1 MVARSDNHQIFD
13 KEEEMNSRSLS
24 GLVLPFLLVS
34 CSGEK
39 PTSFEEQQAEIVE
52 SATVSQSEDRILFV
66 ALIRGAEA
74 LWEQENFEDALHLV
88 DHSIE
93 IFGQRPTLVDFRC
106 DLLFKLK
113 RAEELLEAT
122 MLLEEISEEK
132 TPWLYLKIA
141 DAHIF
146 LGDKE
151 EALRWVERAVHE
163 RGFRKY
169 KAFDRDYYDLIRD
182 DPRFVRLLEEILEDR
197 GIGRPAKEF
206 TTTLMDGSEL
216 TLSSLRGRV
225 TLIDFWATWC
235 APCIK
240 ELPNLQEIYAEF
252 HSQGLEIVSI
262 GLDEKDRLAKANAFI
277 QEADLPWHLSL
288 SGMGY
293 EDEVA
298 SLYQV
303 NGLPSIW
310 LIDRNGVLQ
319 HQDLHG
325 DELRAT
331 VEEMV
336 SGYAQ

>member
-1 MVARSDNHQIFD
+1 
-13 KEEEMNSRSLS
+13 MNSRSLI

-34 CSGEK
+34 CSGQK
-39 PTSFEEQQAEIVE
+39 PASFEQQQTEMAE
-52 SATVSQSEDRILFV
+52 SATASQSEDRAIYV
-66 ALIRGAEA
+66 ALVRGAEA
-74 LWEQENFEDALHLV
+74 LWDQENFEDALHLV

-93 IFGQRPTLVDFRC
+93 IFGQRPTLVDFKC
-106 DLLFKLK
+106 DLLFKLR
-113 RAEELLEAT
+113 RAQELLEAT

-151 EALRWVERAVHE
+151 EALRWVEKAVHE

-182 DPRFVRLLEEILEDR
+182 DPRFVRLLEEILEER
-197 GIGRPAKEF
+197 GIGSHAKDF
-206 TTTLMDGSEL
+206 TTTLIDGSDL
-216 TLSSLRGRV
+216 TLSSLRGQV

-240 ELPNLQEIYAEF
+240 ELPTLQGLYSEF
-252 HSQGLEIVSI
+252 HTQGLEIVSI
-262 GLDEKDRLAKANAFI
+262 GLDEREHLDKANAFI
-277 QEADLPWHLSL
+277 QENDLPWKLSM
-288 SGMGY
+288 SGLGY
-293 EDEVA
+293 EDAVA
-298 SLYQV
+298 RLYQV

-310 LIDRNGVLQ
+310 LVDRDGVLQ

-325 DELRAT
+325 DELREA
-331 VEEMV
+331 VEHMV
-336 SGYAQ
+336 NGKAE